1 VRFRTATA
9 LLVFLPV
16 AGVSPA
22 VRAQAPGRAAEFDDL
37 GFTRAAGIG
46 ARATAMRT
54 FAATSDD
61 VTALVLNSAGLAR
74 VRRISGAVVVAH
86 ETARMTLDYGSGP
99 AGDELSATRLSFA
112 GVAVP
117 LPVLRGSLVPA
128 FSVHRAFS
136 SERALSYARNN
147 TSAGRMEN
155 FSSEQ
160 SGATYAYTLGMGTD
174 LSPALSAGV
183 SIFML
188 DGNIDLLRQFDWQPL
203 VSLPTEH
210 TFVVENS
217 SSDVGGYGAQIG
229 FRLYVHE
236 RVQMGIT
243 VNSPTVLN
251 VSTHRM
257 REETKQII
265 NDIGTFTQ
273 ESSDETAEY
282 ILPYRVEG
290 GVAFSLGS
298 VRLTA
303 QAGYTDWSNAALDGR
318 RVLTSN
324 TDAALKSVVSLA
336 AGVEWTLTRLPLR
349 LRAGFENAPSPLKY
363 LVTDRIDGNSV
374 DRVQSESGRTSVAA
388 GAAIMLHRQIALD
401 VAWVRT
407 SGSRTGSVVQD
418 DYSATLFA
426 LQGSYY
432 F

>member
-1 VRFRTATA
+1 
-9 LLVFLPV
+9 
-16 AGVSPA
+16 
-22 VRAQAPGRAAEFDDL
+22 
-37 GFTRAAGIG
+37 
-46 ARATAMRT
+46 
-54 FAATSDD
+54 
-61 VTALVLNSAGLAR
+61 
-74 VRRISGAVVVAH
+74 
-86 ETARMTLDYGSGP
+86 
-99 AGDELSATRLSFA
+99 
-112 GVAVP
+112 
-117 LPVLRGSLVPA
+117 
-128 FSVHRAFS
+128 
-136 SERALSYARNN
+136 
-147 TSAGRMEN
+147 
-155 FSSEQ
+155 
-160 SGATYAYTLGMGTD
+160 MGTD

-349 LRAGFENAPSPLKY
+349 LRAGFENA
-363 LVTDRIDGNSV
+363 
-374 DRVQSESGRTSVAA
+374 
-388 GAAIMLHRQIALD
+388 
-401 VAWVRT
+401 
-407 SGSRTGSVVQD
+407 
-418 DYSATLFA
+418 SASA
-426 LQGSYY
+426 MRPR
-432 F
+432 

>member
-1 VRFRTATA
+1 
-9 LLVFLPV
+9 
-16 AGVSPA
+16 
-22 VRAQAPGRAAEFDDL
+22 
-37 GFTRAAGIG
+37 
-46 ARATAMRT
+46 
-54 FAATSDD
+54 
-61 VTALVLNSAGLAR
+61 
-74 VRRISGAVVVAH
+74 
-86 ETARMTLDYGSGP
+86 MTLDYGSGP